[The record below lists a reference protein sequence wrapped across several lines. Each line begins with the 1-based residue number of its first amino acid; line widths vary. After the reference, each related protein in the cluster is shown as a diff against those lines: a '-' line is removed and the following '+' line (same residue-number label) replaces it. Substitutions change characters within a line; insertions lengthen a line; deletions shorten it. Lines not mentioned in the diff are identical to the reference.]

1 MKRGKSMAMLLSAA
15 MLVTPL
21 SPLSCRSGRGI
32 DWPGAGLKF

>member
-21 SPLSCRSGRGI
+21 SPLSVEAEGGI